1 MTTDF
6 YTVLGLPSNATKRQ
20 IRERF
25 LELARE
31 QHPDRIQG
39 EKKAQAE
46 LDFQAITEA
55 FNVLSDPE
63 RRREHD
69 LAMAGPGGSE
79 MSEVNQAAQVAQVYL
94 KRGIKA
100 YKANNF
106 LEAAENFDRAT
117 QESPKD
123 AQAWHYLALA
133 ASQRRTW
140 LPRAAEASARACEL
154 DPLQVPYLK
163 LAGRLFAEIGQ
174 VSKAEKYF
182 SEALT
187 WEADDEEIHAAL
199 EELDKGKKGKTG
211 LFGRNE

>member
-1 MTTDF
+1 MTADF
-6 YTVLGLPSNATKRQ
+6 YSILGLPSNTTKRQ

-31 QHPDRIQG
+31 QHPDRFQG
-39 EKKAQAE
+39 EEKAQAE

-69 LAMAGPGGSE
+69 LAMVRPGGSE
-79 MSEVNQAAQVAQVYL
+79 TGEVYQAAQVAQVYL
-94 KRGIKA
+94 SRGIKA
-100 YKANNF
+100 YKAKNF

-117 QESPKD
+117 QENPKD

-133 ASQRRTW
+133 ASQRRAW
-140 LPRAAEASARACEL
+140 LSRAAEASTKACEL

-163 LAGRLFAEIGQ
+163 LAGRLFAEMGQ
-174 VSKAEKYF
+174 TSKAEKYY

-187 WEADDEEIHAAL
+187 WEADDEEIRAAL
-199 EELDKGKKGKTG
+199 AELQKGTKGKTG
-211 LFGRNE
+211 FFGRNE